1 MTSAIHSKLQKLG
14 SAFSR
19 EIYQRCV
26 EIPDLLRR
34 ALWYESSPVEV
45 YEEEFS
51 EVWEALYPRLRQQPA
66 KSLARSSGSTQR
78 PKTKSPKIPGHRHG
92 TRTSESMSGHLEI
105 LSRNV
110 VSQASKGK
118 PLGKAPALSTR
129 FPVHLLQSLHGDAF

>member
-92 TRTSESMSGHLEI
+92 TRTSESMPGHLEI

-110 VSQASKGK
+110 VLA
-118 PLGKAPALSTR
+118 ALRSDIST
-129 FPVHLLQSLHGDAF
+129 A